1 MELRR
6 KALEARMASLWAD
19 FEAEESQTARQITA
33 TKKREDA
40 LRAARLEQ
48 GRQRTVKPENG
59 P

>member
-1 MELRR
+1 M
-6 KALEARMASLWAD
+6 WAD
-19 FEAEESQTARQITA
+19 LEVEESLAARRITE

-48 GRQRTVKPENG
+48 GRQRTVKPEDE